1 MNKWLKKLNESNKQK
16 IEKRIEK
23 LKAEYEEYRLNY
35 NDFPYDRYLKAMES
49 RKAEI
54 EELKRY
60 GDPESA
66 KREVE
71 DYKDELERI
80 KTILGK
86 IHYLAVNI
94 DPCDQKSD
102 ANVRKLLTMTDGYG
116 FYDDEF
122 KAHADQ
128 GVW

>member
-1 MNKWLKKLNESNKQK
+1 MRLNESNKLK
-16 IEKRIEK
+16 IKRRIEK

-54 EELKRY
+54 EELERY
-60 GDPESA
+60 GDPASA

-71 DYKDELERI
+71 DYKDELERMRI
-80 KTILGK
+80 ILGK
-86 IHYLAVNI
+86 VHYLALNI

-102 ANVRKLLTMTDGYG
+102 ANVKYLIAMTNGYG

-122 KAHADQ
+122 KERTDQ